1 MSKKFLKI
9 DADDIERAS
18 FLANNSMYFCAN
30 SDLLSEMFNK
40 HEVPEEYQLVF
51 FYKNLLNDSIKE
63 FFTDIPFNFQKT
75 KIGNIKDRLKRR
87 DNNEK
92 LDFHFYL
99 INSKEVNCS
108 KEDIINFYLM
118 LYDNGYLKRYLNAL
132 NEFFLLNLDL
142 DYIFELSESNKS
154 VSEQKKLYRKK
165 IKEKSQN

>member
-1 MSKKFLKI
+1 MNKKFLKI
-9 DADDIERAS
+9 DADDIKRAS
-18 FLANNSMYFCAN
+18 FLANNSMYLCAN
-30 SDLLSEMFNK
+30 SDLLSEMFTK

-63 FFTDIPFNFQKT
+63 FFTDIPFDFQKT
-75 KIGNIKDRLKRR
+75 KIGNIKARLKRR
-87 DNNEK
+87 DNNKK

-118 LYDNGYLKRYLNAL
+118 LYDNDYLKRYLNAL
-132 NEFFLLNLDL
+132 NDFFLLNLDL

-165 IKEKSQN
+165 IKEKSQK